1 MTGPEQGF
9 LLLSSHL
16 GDPQRKVL
24 SVAQLRILGTR
35 IRQIES
41 PAEERDV
48 TAEDLVSL
56 GYNRSFTNRILSLLS
71 DTQQLQWYVSKGQ
84 RQRIFPIT
92 RLSRSYPD
100 RLKNILGLDAP
111 GCLWAKGDVG
121 ILDTPTVSLVGSRD
135 LCAANRKFAWEA
147 GRQAALQGYALVSG
161 NARGA
166 DQTAQEACLEAGGK
180 VISIV
185 ADRLENHRP
194 RENVLYLSEDGF
206 DLDFSSARALSRNRV
221 IHALSPLTLV
231 AQSAMETGGTWD
243 GTVKNLRQSWSRV
256 CCFNDGSAVAR
267 ELECRGAI
275 LIDTQQLS
283 DLSKL
288 WENEQNFIDQ

>member
-135 LCAANRKFAWEA
+135 LCAANREFAWEA

-221 IHALSPLTLV
+221 IHTLSPLTLV

-243 GTVKNLRQSWSRV
+243 GTVKNLRQGWSRV